1 MKTIILSLLAAVCGM
16 TAAYANITGDVNG
29 DGAVTS
35 VDVTVLYNYLLNG
48 DDTFIATSD
57 VDGDG
62 SITGADI
69 TVVYNI
75 LLSGSEPSPEYIDFT
90 VNGVTFRMIYVQGGS
105 FIMGND
111 NIASE
116 SPAHSVTLTDFYMA
130 ETECTQALW
139 KALYPDYAYFAEV
152 GDQKPCNGQWYGE
165 ILQFVDALNEYL
177 HSNGVLA
184 ANKNF
189 MLPTEAQW
197 EWAAR
202 GGVKSE
208 GYTYAGSNNINDVA
222 WYSQNSDYVVHD
234 VKLKS
239 PNELGLYDMSGNA
252 FEATTDNFSMDYS
265 WTTTGEVDPTGSPT
279 ASAYGLTRRGGS
291 CTQGAARCTV
301 TKRDFNDV
309 EMNGGASED
318 MSFRLI
324 LK

>member
-1 MKTIILSLLAAVCGM
+1 MAH
-16 TAAYANITGDVNG
+16 ANVVGDVNN
-29 DGAVTS
+29 DGVVTS
-35 VDVTVLYNYLLNG
+35 SDITQLYNYLLNN
-48 DDTFIATSD
+48 DDTYLSTSD
-57 VDGDG
+57 VTGDG
-62 SITGADI
+62 SVTSADI
-69 TVVYNI
+69 TAIYNI
-75 LLSGSEPSPEYIDFT
+75 LLGNNQQNPEYIDLT
-90 VNGVTFRMIYVQGGS
+90 VNGVTFRMIYVKGGT
-105 FIMGND
+105 FTMGNND
-111 NIASE
+111 IASE

-139 KALYPDYAYFAEV
+139 KAIYPDYSYFAEV
-152 GDQKPCNGQWYGE
+152 GDQKPCNGQWYSE
-165 ILQFVDALNEYL
+165 ILQFIDALNDYL
-177 HSNGVLA
+177 HTSGTLA

-222 WYSQNSDYVVHD
+222 WYSQNSNYVVQN
-234 VKLKS
+234 VKQKS

-252 FEATTDNFSMDYS
+252 FEATTDNFSMNYS
-265 WTTTGEVDPTGSPT
+265 WATDGEVDPTGSPT

-324 LK
+324 MK